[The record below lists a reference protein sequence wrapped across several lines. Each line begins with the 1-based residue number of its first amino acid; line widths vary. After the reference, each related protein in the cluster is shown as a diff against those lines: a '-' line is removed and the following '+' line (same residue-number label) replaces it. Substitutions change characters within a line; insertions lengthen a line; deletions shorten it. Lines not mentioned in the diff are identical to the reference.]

1 MTSTSK
7 TNQYFR
13 FIIALSR
20 GRYLSAADLIR
31 ELQLEQ
37 RTVYRYLKDIEES
50 PFFVLQSRG
59 RSYRISAESLFWA
72 NVSNRVYISD
82 KEALELLQAIE
93 NIDSPSEALINARRK
108 VKNILGNRVI
118 VDTPDAD
125 PRLERII
132 HDVQRAVNEKC
143 MCILRGYNSVSSGTK
158 TDRLVEPFC
167 FLGSKNDVRC
177 YELSSQMNKTFK
189 LSRCES
195 VELLDVEWQ
204 FEHRHKKM
212 HTDIFHFSGEQLTR
226 VRLLLGNLSK
236 TILLEEHPEALA
248 HLVPQA
254 DGRWLLDA
262 EFCSMKG
269 VGRFYLG
276 LFEDIEILES
286 AEFKEYLT
294 NRTKDLTN
302 RIQDL
307 T

>member
-20 GRYLSAADLIR
+20 GRYLSAADLMR

-37 RTVYRYLKDIEES
+37 RTIYRYLKDVEES
-50 PFFVLQSRG
+50 PFFSLQQRG

-82 KEALELLQAIE
+82 KEALELLQVME
-93 NIDSPSEALINARRK
+93 NIDAPNDTLANVRRK
-108 VKNILGNRVI
+108 VKNILGNRVV
-118 VDTPDAD
+118 VDVPETDT
-125 PRLERII
+125 RLERII
-132 HDVQRAVNEKC
+132 TDVQRAVNEKC
-143 MCILRGYNSVSSGTK
+143 MCILRGYNSISSGTK

-212 HTDIFHFSGEQLTR
+212 HTDIFHFSGESLTR

-276 LFEDIEILES
+276 LFEDIEIVDS
-286 AEFKEYLT
+286 PEFKEYLT
-294 NRTKDLTN
+294 NRANLLTDRIKDLT
-302 RIQDL
+302 
-307 T
+307 